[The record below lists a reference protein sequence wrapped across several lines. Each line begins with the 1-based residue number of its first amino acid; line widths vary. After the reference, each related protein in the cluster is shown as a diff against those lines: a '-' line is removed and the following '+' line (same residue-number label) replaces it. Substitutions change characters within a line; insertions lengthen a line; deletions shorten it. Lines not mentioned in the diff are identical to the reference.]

1 MGYTTYVITN
11 NKDTVFHE
19 TKLIIKCNFSTSPL
33 SINVHTSKNQCPH
46 QNVREQVFEDEC
58 RQHLGLLQEVLRL
71 RPRLCEHVV
80 EAEDAGDEEVEEEA
94 VEAGEAEDAG
104 ADPGEDGERGAREV
118 ERLVVLHDVP
128 HVQRLRVRRGRGG
141 ADHRYEVVRSVQLC
155 YGVVLPLSRLCPF
168 FQIILRI

>member
-1 MGYTTYVITN
+1 MSCDNIRCSTLN
-11 NKDTVFHE
+11 PMS
-19 TKLIIKCNFSTSPL
+19 TKFVHDRTSKPALIYLENSSV
-33 SINVHTSKNQCPH
+33 NVHATKHQCPH
-46 QNVREQVFEDEC
+46 QNVGEKVLEDER

-94 VEAGEAEDAG
+94 VETCEAQNAG
-104 ADPGEDGERGAREV
+104 ADPAENGERGAGEV

-141 ADHRYEVVRSVQLC
+141 ADHRYEVVRS
-155 YGVVLPLSRLCPF
+155 GVVLPF